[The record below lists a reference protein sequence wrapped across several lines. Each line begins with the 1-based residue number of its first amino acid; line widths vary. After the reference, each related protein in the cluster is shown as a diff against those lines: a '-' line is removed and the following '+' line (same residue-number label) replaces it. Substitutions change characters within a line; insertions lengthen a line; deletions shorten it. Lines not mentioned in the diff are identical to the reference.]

1 MESDKEKWALRDAFL
16 VILTIVCLI
25 LGLNIA
31 LLLIDARSIFLEA
44 RHRSIITLTLFLIQE
59 AVFLGP
65 LYFLVIKKYRLA
77 LAALGFRNIGWKKTA
92 IWVLKGF
99 GAVILFN
106 IFFILFEA
114 RFGKVLPGFS
124 EQESHIPLFGSSAF
138 DMTLATIALVF
149 IAPVIEE
156 LLFRGF
162 LLQTFLARFKP
173 WVASALVAAFFAVI
187 HFEFGSLAIILFLA
201 LLLNW
206 IFMRTKSIIPCIA
219 FHMLN
224 NAIAFVVEWLVWSG
238 NLSV

>member
-1 MESDKEKWALRDAFL
+1 MQVKSQKWGLRDAFL

-25 LGLNIA
+25 LSLNIV

-44 RHRSIITLTLFLIQE
+44 RHRSFITLVLFLIQE
-59 AVFLGP
+59 GIFLAP
-65 LYFLVIKKYRLA
+65 LYFLVINKYRLNWSA
-77 LAALGFRNIGWKKTA
+77 FGFRHIGWKQTVK
-92 IWVLKGF
+92 WVLKGF

-106 IFFILFEA
+106 IFFILFEQ
-114 RFGKVLPGFS
+114 RFGKILPGFS
-124 EQESHIPLFGSSAF
+124 EQESHIPLFGSNPLDIA
-138 DMTLATIALVF
+138 LATITLVF
-149 IAPVIEE
+149 IAPIIEE

-173 WVASALVAAFFAVI
+173 WVASLLVAVFFGVI

-224 NAIAFVVEWLVWSG
+224 NALAFVVEWLVWSG
-238 NLSV
+238 KL